1 MFGLFKKKP
10 VYEPLNLDNDKISS
24 LGDGKLIPIESVT
37 DEMFAQKLL
46 GDSIA
51 FKFEGNGVDVFAPAN
66 GTLSVMFPT
75 GHAFGIITDDGVEIL
90 VHIGVNTVENKG
102 VGFKILDKKQGD
114 TVKAG
119 DPIVAVDFNK
129 LSEKFDMSTMMIITN
144 ANEKN
149 IELVREGEV
158 RRDSVV
164 GTIA

>member
-158 RRDSVV
+158 KRDSIV